1 MSTCTVYVLIPTW
14 KYMQYSCQ
22 GNTCTCIEITALN
35 FPMVLC
41 QGRHSTL
48 SSSFFCITL
57 LNVGQIQIV
66 RNFSYIRYN
75 CTRLQACKTGS

>member
-1 MSTCTVYVLIPTW
+1 
-14 KYMQYSCQ
+14 MQYSCQ
-22 GNTCTCIEITALN
+22 GNTCTCIEIKALN

-48 SSSFFCITL
+48 SSSTFCIAS

-66 RNFSYIRYN
+66 RNFL
-75 CTRLQACKTGS
+75 T

>member
-1 MSTCTVYVLIPTW
+1 
-14 KYMQYSCQ
+14 MQYSCQ

-48 SSSFFCITL
+48 SSSTFCIAS

>member
-48 SSSFFCITL
+48 SSGTFCIAL

-66 RNFSYIRYN
+66 RNFL
-75 CTRLQACKTGS
+75 T